1 MLEFL
6 ANLNWT
12 ALIMTVVICTTALR
26 LAEHL
31 RSLAKIWLEGLR
43 TERDIQE
50 IVHGKK
56 GQTAQA
62 ATGRQRGW
70 QQI

>member
-6 ANLNWT
+6 ASLNWT

-43 TERDIQE
+43 TERDIQA
-50 IVHGKK
+50 INHGYTN
-56 GQTAQA
+56 GYRATTGEA
-62 ATGRQRGW
+62 ARGSAR
-70 QQI
+70 